1 MSLRD
6 EILKNEELLLK
17 EFGKDFNLAIKY
29 FMGKIKALNNDGDIV
44 KFLNNP
50 SIRVIKKDQYDAIHE
65 VGLKTA
71 IDIMDE
77 YKENI
82 CPATEIEDLKEGDLV
97 TSLTICALANN
108 FNHQKGMYY
117 NKDKNIVLLK
127 TQIKNGAYAD
137 SWIERNQ
144 EIKYFLENE
153 KESFNYIN
161 KTYTHIPN
169 IICNEIIAQK
179 NTDTK
184 VYLFYRYAD
193 GNRYNFGGE
202 YKPKSHCDNNKAI
215 ILVKV

>member
-17 EFGKDFNLAIKY
+17 EMGKDFNLAIKY

-50 SIRVIKKDQYDAIHE
+50 SIRTIKKDQYDAIHKA
-65 VGLKTA
+65 GLKTA

-77 YKENI
+77 YKEDV
-82 CPATEIEDLKEGDLV
+82 CPATEIGDLKECDLV

-117 NKDKNIVLLK
+117 NQEKNIVLLK
-127 TQIKNGAYAD
+127 TQIRNGVYAD
-137 SWIERNQ
+137 NWIERDKK
-144 EIKYFLENE
+144 IKYYLENE
-153 KESFNYIN
+153 KESLNYAR
-161 KTYTHIPN
+161 KTYTHVPN
-169 IICNEIIAQK
+169 IVCNEIIEQK
-179 NTDTK
+179 NKDTK

-193 GNRYNFGGE
+193 GNRYFLGGE
-202 YKPKSHCDNNKAI
+202 YKPVSFIEGNKAI
-215 ILVKV
+215 ILDKV